1 MHIKIAITGKMRAGK
16 DTVYSILKEELELEL
31 KKVNNFAEADVVF
44 LTNQHTFGGQLKH
57 FAELLFPEHFVA
69 GGKPRQ
75 LFQEFGQSMRQIDE
89 DVWVKKVDQEIQN
102 KLKSTHADVHISY
115 ITDLRQPNEYEY
127 CRENGFFILRVNA
140 TDDVRLA
147 RMMADGDNF
156 NKEHLHHETE
166 TYVDGYKVDYDIDNN
181 FTTQNGLEE
190 LRKEVKQLV
199 KLILEENNNNENEK
213 KKGFFK

>member
-1 MHIKIAITGKMRAGK
+1 WIMHIKIAITGKMRAGK
-16 DTVYSILKEELELEL
+16 DTVYSILKEELELAL
-31 KKVNNFAEADVVF
+31 NKVINFTGGVF
-44 LTNQHTFGGQLKH
+44 ITNQHTFGGQLKY

-75 LFQEFGQSMRQIDE
+75 LFQEFGQAMRQIDE
-89 DVWVKKVDQEIQN
+89 DVWVKKADQAIQN
-102 KLKSTHADVHISY
+102 QLKSTHADVHISY

-127 CRENGFFILRVNA
+127 CKKNGFFILRVNA
-140 TDDVRLA
+140 TDEVRLA

-156 NKEHLHHETE
+156 TKEHLHHETE
-166 TYVDGYKVDYDIDNN
+166 TYVDGYEVDYDIHNN

-199 KLILEENNNNENEK
+199 KIILEREGIEDVEISK
-213 KKGFFK
+213 

>member
-16 DTVYSILKEELELEL
+16 DTVYSILKEELELALNL
-31 KKVNNFAEADVVF
+31 KLNKIINYTDYTDGVF
-44 LTNQHTFGGQLKH
+44 ITKQHTFGGQLKH

-102 KLKSTHADVHISY
+102 KLKSTHADVHISF

-127 CRENGFFILRVNA
+127 CKGNGFFILRVNA
-140 TDDVRLA
+140 TDEVRLA

-156 NKEHLHHETE
+156 TKEHLHHETE
-166 TYVDGYKVDYDIDNN
+166 TYVDGYEVDYDINNN

-199 KLILEENNNNENEK
+199 EIIFQKEK
-213 KKGFFK
+213 I

>member
-31 KKVNNFAEADVVF
+31 NNFNNYTDGVF
-44 LTNQHTFGGQLKH
+44 ITKQHTFGGQLKY

-75 LFQEFGQSMRQIDE
+75 LFQDFGQSMRQIDE

-102 KLKSTHADVHISY
+102 KLKSTYADVHISY

-127 CRENGFFILRVNA
+127 CKENGFFILRVNA
-140 TDDVRLA
+140 TDEVRLA

-156 NKEHLHHETE
+156 TKEHLHHETE
-166 TYVDGYKVDYDIDNN
+166 TYVDGYEVDYDINNN

-199 KLILEENNNNENEK
+199 KIILEENNNNENEK

>member
-31 KKVNNFAEADVVF
+31 NKVNSFADADVVF

-75 LFQEFGQSMRQIDE
+75 LFQEFGQTMRQIDE

-140 TDDVRLA
+140 TDEVRLA

-166 TYVDGYKVDYDIDNN
+166 TYVDGYEVDYDIDNN

-199 KLILEENNNNENEK
+199 KIIFQKEK
-213 KKGFFK
+213 I

>member
-16 DTVYSILKEELELEL
+16 DTVYSILKEELELAL
-31 KKVNNFAEADVVF
+31 KKVNNFTDGVVI
-44 LTNQHTFGGQLKH
+44 TNQHTFGGQLKY

-89 DVWVKKVDQEIQN
+89 DVWVKKADQAIQN
-102 KLKSTHADVHISY
+102 QLKSTHADVHISY

-127 CRENGFFILRVNA
+127 CKENGFFILRVNA
-140 TDDVRLA
+140 TDEVRLA

-156 NKEHLHHETE
+156 TKEHLHHETE
-166 TYVDGYKVDYDIDNN
+166 TYVDGYKVDYDIHNN
-181 FTTQNGLEE
+181 FTTQSGLEE

-199 KLILEENNNNENEK
+199 EIIFQKEK
-213 KKGFFK
+213 I

>member
-16 DTVYSILKEELELEL
+16 DTVYSILKEELELAL
-31 KKVNNFAEADVVF
+31 NKVNNYTDGVF
-44 LTNQHTFGGQLKH
+44 ITKQHTFGGQLKY

-75 LFQEFGQSMRQIDE
+75 LFQDFGQSMRQIDE
-89 DVWVKKVDQEIQN
+89 DVWVKKADQAIQN
-102 KLKSTHADVHISY
+102 KLKTTHADVHISY

-127 CRENGFFILRVNA
+127 CKGNGFFILRVNA
-140 TDDVRLA
+140 TDEVRLA
-147 RMMADGDNF
+147 RMKADGDNF
-156 NKEHLHHETE
+156 TKEHLHHETE
-166 TYVDGYKVDYDIDNN
+166 TYVDGYEVDYDIYNN

-199 KLILEENNNNENEK
+199 KIILEREGIEDVEISK
-213 KKGFFK
+213 

>member
-166 TYVDGYKVDYDIDNN
+166 THVDGYKVDYDINNN

>member
-16 DTVYSILKEELELEL
+16 DTVYSILKEELELAL
-31 KKVNNFAEADVVF
+31 NKVNNFTAGVF
-44 LTNQHTFGGQLKH
+44 ITNQHTFGGQLKY

-89 DVWVKKVDQEIQN
+89 DVWVKKADQAIQN

-127 CRENGFFILRVNA
+127 CKGNGFFILRVNA
-140 TDDVRLA
+140 TDEVRLA
-147 RMMADGDNF
+147 RMKADGDNF
-156 NKEHLHHETE
+156 TKEHLHHETE
-166 TYVDGYKVDYDIDNN
+166 TYVDGYEVDYDIYNN

-199 KLILEENNNNENEK
+199 KIILEREGIKDVEISK
-213 KKGFFK
+213 

>member
-16 DTVYSILKEELELEL
+16 DTVYSILKEELELALNL
-31 KKVNNFAEADVVF
+31 KLNKIINYTDGVF
-44 LTNQHTFGGQLKH
+44 ITKQHTFGGQLKH

-102 KLKSTHADVHISY
+102 KLKSTHADVHISF

-127 CRENGFFILRVNA
+127 CKGNGFFILRVNA
-140 TDDVRLA
+140 TDEVRLA

-156 NKEHLHHETE
+156 TKEHLHHETE
-166 TYVDGYKVDYDIDNN
+166 TYVDGYEVDYDINNN

-199 KLILEENNNNENEK
+199 KIIFQKEK
-213 KKGFFK
+213 I

>member
-16 DTVYSILKEELELEL
+16 DTVYSILKEELELAL
-31 KKVNNFAEADVVF
+31 NKVNNFTAGVF
-44 LTNQHTFGGQLKH
+44 ITNQHTFGGHLKY

-89 DVWVKKVDQEIQN
+89 DVWVKKADQAIQN

-127 CRENGFFILRVNA
+127 CKGNGFFILRVNA

-147 RMMADGDNF
+147 RMKADGDNF
-156 NKEHLHHETE
+156 TKEHLHHETE
-166 TYVDGYKVDYDIDNN
+166 TYVDGYEVDYDIYNN

-199 KLILEENNNNENEK
+199 KIILEREGIKDVEISK
-213 KKGFFK
+213 

>member
-31 KKVNNFAEADVVF
+31 NKVNNFAEADVVF

-140 TDDVRLA
+140 TDEVRLA

-166 TYVDGYKVDYDIDNN
+166 TYVDGYEVDYDINNN

-199 KLILEENNNNENEK
+199 KIIFQKEK
-213 KKGFFK
+213 I

>member
-140 TDDVRLA
+140 TDEVRLA

-166 TYVDGYKVDYDIDNN
+166 TYVDGYKVDYDINNN